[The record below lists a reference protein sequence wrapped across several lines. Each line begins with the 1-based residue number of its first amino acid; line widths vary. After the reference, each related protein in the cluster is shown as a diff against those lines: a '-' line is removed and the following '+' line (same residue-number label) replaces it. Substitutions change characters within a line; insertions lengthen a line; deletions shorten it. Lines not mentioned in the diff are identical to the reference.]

1 MSSIKVV
8 DINEEAKR
16 EEPVEK
22 PIEEA
27 KEEHEVS
34 CSIREP
40 LEEVK
45 EEAVNKVLEQP
56 IIEQEPKNEDVEVK
70 KPEKAQDKMITCP
83 KCQKSMKLKSYRY
96 KHEKN
101 CQGTLEQ
108 KPVKSFSKPR
118 AKPKAQPKAQPK
130 IENTEEQIKNEIKND
145 IIKREPLPPPALS
158 RQLSA
163 SEIARQS
170 YIQMKEALKQ
180 KRIEKINNFKS
191 KMF

>member
-8 DINEEAKR
+8 DINEEAKK

-27 KEEHEVS
+27 KEETQEEAIV
-34 CSIREP
+34 ETK
-40 LEEVK
+40 EEV
-45 EEAVNKVLEQP
+45 VNEVVEQKP
-56 IIEQEPKNEDVEVK
+56 TNEDVEVK
-70 KPEKAQDKMITCP
+70 KPEKTQDVTQEPHKLCDKWITCP
-83 KCQKSMKLKSYRY
+83 KCNKSMKLKSYRY

-118 AKPKAQPKAQPK
+118 AQPKTQPK
-130 IENTEEQIKNEIKND
+130 IENTIETKTSPPIKLTQEISNQNLKP
-145 IIKREPLPPPALS
+145 EP
-158 RQLSA
+158 QLSPY
-163 SEIARQS
+163 EVARQS
-170 YIQMKEALKQ
+170 YIQMKEEHKARK
-180 KRIEKINNFKS
+180 IEKINAFKS

>member
-8 DINEEAKR
+8 DINEEAKQ

-22 PIEEA
+22 SIEEA
-27 KEEHEVS
+27 KEETQEEAIV
-34 CSIREP
+34 ETK
-40 LEEVK
+40 EEV
-45 EEAVNKVLEQP
+45 VNEVV
-56 IIEQEPKNEDVEVK
+56 EQEPKNEEVEVK

-83 KCQKSMKLKSYRY
+83 KCNKSMKLKSYRY

-118 AKPKAQPKAQPK
+118 AQPKTQPK
-130 IENTEEQIKNEIKND
+130 IENTIETKASPPIKLTQEISNQILKP
-145 IIKREPLPPPALS
+145 EPRLS
-158 RQLSA
+158 PY
-163 SEIARQS
+163 EVARQS
-170 YIQMKEALKQ
+170 YIQMKEEHEARKM
-180 KRIEKINNFKS
+180 EKINAFKS